1 MLYNPGV
8 VWFVCNMFFP
18 FKEKKTN
25 VLYSVKYNGAE
36 GAVKYFRE
44 SFEINVVGNF
54 NLYSLFT
61 PLILKGYTKK
71 ILLISSGQTDLAFLT
86 QYQIEV
92 LVAYAAN
99 KAAHNVITAKFY
111 ARYAKKGVLFINI
124 CPGPV
129 DIIKF
134 PNCKTFFPF
143 LFWTF
148 LFPIFNNQ
156 NRKWFLFFFNNLLVL
171 LIYRYFFAFY

>member
-1 MLYNPGV
+1 
-8 VWFVCNMFFP
+8 MFF
-18 FKEKKTN
+18 FLKKKKTN
-25 VLYSVKYNGAE
+25 VLYSVKYNGVK

-44 SFEINVVGNF
+44 LFETNVVGNF

-61 PLILKGYTKK
+61 PLIFKRYTKK
-71 ILLISSGQTDLAFLT
+71 ILLISSGQTDLIFLI

-92 LVAYAAN
+92 LVAYAVN
-99 KAAHNVITAKFY
+99 KAVYNVITAKFH
-111 ARYAKKGVLFINI
+111 ARYAKKSVLFINV

-129 DIIKF
+129 NIIKF
-134 PNCKTFFPF
+134 PNCKIFFPF
-143 LFWTF
+143 LFWIF